1 MTLYVLCF
9 VLFLVGLYG
18 LLTKR
23 DLIKIILSSGI
34 MGYACNLMLVLF
46 GYRRGAVYPILE
58 KGKEAA
64 AMVDPLPQAM
74 VLTSIVIELGV
85 TALLAAFLIPLLSRR
100 SDVRAAYLSLAAATS
115 LLVLAGYAFFGRGGE
130 TVVYRMSAWKLPIG
144 INLVLDAFSAF
155 MLMMVSLIALT
166 SLVYSF
172 KYIRHLGRD
181 SRYYALFMILVAGMN
196 GVVVT
201 GDLFNLFVFMEV
213 ALIAALALVAYG
225 GRAHE
230 FEASFKYAVMA
241 SLSASLIL
249 LAIAVV
255 YGATS
260 TLGLATISQ
269 GLARQSPLLVLWV
282 GGLFMAGFS
291 VKAAAMPFH
300 AWLPDAHSSAPS
312 PISAMLSGVLIKT
325 LGVYVLI
332 RLFYNV
338 LGAPPLFLQV
348 FLVLGTISIILGNI
362 LAVGQWDFK
371 RLLAYS
377 SIGQIGYILL
387 AMGLD
392 TTLGM
397 AGAVF
402 HMINHAVFKSLL
414 FYNAGALET
423 ALGTRDL
430 RQMGNVAKLLP
441 VTSQTSM
448 IASLSISGIPPFN
461 GFFSKL
467 VIIIAA
473 VQAGQPVLALVAVV
487 GSLFTM
493 AAFMKVQRYGLRSE
507 RPVEKLV
514 GHVDGWM
521 KTAMII
527 LAALCLAT
535 SLLVV
540 PGIREVTLDP
550 VVKVIMDKTGYATTV
565 LGK

>member
-1 MTLYVLCF
+1 MITPYF
-9 VLFLVGLYG
+9 VIIPLF
-18 LLTKR
+18 
-23 DLIKIILSSGI
+23 
-34 MGYACNLMLVLF
+34 
-46 GYRRGAVYPILE
+46 
-58 KGKEAA
+58 
-64 AMVDPLPQAM
+64 
-74 VLTSIVIELGV
+74 
-85 TALLAAFLIPLLSRR
+85 AAFLIPLVSKRA
-100 SDVRAAYLSLAAATS
+100 DGRAAFLSLVS
-115 LLVLAGYAFFGRGGE
+115 VFSLVLLSGYAFFVRSGE
-130 TVVYRMSAWKLPIG
+130 TLVYRMSAWKLPIG
-144 INLVLDAFSAF
+144 INLVQDALSSF
-155 MLMMVSLIALT
+155 MLVMVSLIALT
-166 SLVYSF
+166 SLVYSV
-172 KYIRHLGRD
+172 KYIRRFDRD
-181 SRYYALFMILVAGMN
+181 WRYYSLFMILVTGMN

-201 GDLFNLFVFMEV
+201 GDLFNLFVFMEI
-213 ALIAALALVAYG
+213 ALLAALALVAYG

-241 SLSASLIL
+241 SISASLIL

-255 YGATS
+255 YAATS
-260 TLGLATISQ
+260 SLGLATISQ
-269 GLARQSPLLVLWV
+269 ALFRRSPILMLWV
-282 GGLFMAGFS
+282 GGLFMAGFGL
-291 VKAAAMPFH
+291 KAAVMPFH

-338 LGAPPLFLQV
+338 MGAPPLFLNV
-348 FLVLGTISIILGNI
+348 FLGLGSVSILAGVL
-362 LAVGQWDFK
+362 LAVGQWDIK
-371 RLLAYS
+371 RLLAYH
-377 SIGQIGYILL
+377 SISQIGYILL
-387 AMGLD
+387 AMGLN

-423 ALGTRDL
+423 AFGTRDL
-430 RQMGNVAKLLP
+430 REMGNVSKLLP
-441 VTSQTSM
+441 VTSGTSM

-467 VIIIAA
+467 MIIIAA
-473 VQAGQPVLALVAVV
+473 VQAGHPVLALVAVV
-487 GSLFTM
+487 GSLLTL
-493 AAFMKVQRYGLRSE
+493 ASFMKVQRYGLRGG

-527 LAALCLAT
+527 LAVLCLVT

-550 VVKVIMDKTGYATTV
+550 VVKVIMEKTAYATSV